1 LSFSERWKGTSQMLN
16 HAMIETRFSSGNLD
30 QAGMG
35 H

>member
-1 LSFSERWKGTSQMLN
+1 VSDGKASDQGLN
-16 HAMIETRFSSGNLD
+16 QAMIDTRYYSGNLD

>member
-1 LSFSERWKGTSQMLN
+1 VSDGKAPDQKPN
-16 HAMIETRFSSGNLD
+16 QAMIETRFSSGNLD

>member
-1 LSFSERWKGTSQMLN
+1 VSDGKAPDKKLN

>member
-1 LSFSERWKGTSQMLN
+1 VSDGNSPDQELN
-16 HAMIETRFSSGNLD
+16 QAMIETRCYSGNLD